1 MFYGIILIA
10 EIFSV
15 KHSRNGEMGMKFID
29 YDHQANIIHQYIEE
43 KLHHSY
49 LKEYID
55 HPYIDRNRISCLL
68 LPFMNEQR
76 MVTHK
81 EIKWISTAMFLH
93 VALETHEKVTVSEQ
107 DSLKERQLTVL
118 AGVYFSS
125 LYYKTLADTEDVDL
139 IEALSSAIKKI
150 NECKISMYKK
160 ECTSI
165 NELMESVRIIETS
178 IVGHFYEFIQQ
189 EEWIPLLSDT
199 LLYNRLLQE
208 RLAFENSQKTIF
220 TDALATLLEQPG
232 EPVKGHLILSAIE
245 GTMDVILKDIENQ
258 LDEKEPAAPAVRELL
273 MDFLPFTE
281 SLLITKLYAE
291 EG

>member
-1 MFYGIILIA
+1 
-10 EIFSV
+10 
-15 KHSRNGEMGMKFID
+15 MKFID